1 MNCYHTKKKS
11 VWKNWWRYTV
21 FCKLFYLC
29 QKKINILTSSSL
41 LINSLPV
48 RWGRNTTW
56 NVEKKNKKNRN
67 SLKILSKDL
76 RSGVRPLRAEGVAAD
91 SFPLAARLPFRAGMA
106 AAVEAD
112 CSGPLVVGVSAA
124 PDSGIGRVMEVRR
137 TLDFCTWKMI
147 FEKIK
152 RKYYLVYASKVINN
166 HFGVPNRYRML
177 RYLQ

>member
-1 MNCYHTKKKS
+1 
-11 VWKNWWRYTV
+11 
-21 FCKLFYLC
+21 
-29 QKKINILTSSSL
+29 
-41 LINSLPV
+41 
-48 RWGRNTTW
+48 
-56 NVEKKNKKNRN
+56 
-67 SLKILSKDL
+67 
-76 RSGVRPLRAEGVAAD
+76 VAAD